1 MKLMVWWFVSDVIRS
16 WLPSFF
22 SCLYWCGQNWHSS
35 YLQSGLWEPFCNLI
49 DIFLSFCVFLSTYV
63 FHSVDWESATHK
75 KPLNCSI
82 GGRCVALS
90 WLAQMAQLGSTL
102 LFLSHGTF
110 LPYDSLFLSSFPPV
124 PANVKVICI
133 ISSKFLMRKNAVHF
147 AEGLT
152 TKIYIFTRTNW
163 WLQYA

>member
-1 MKLMVWWFVSDVIRS
+1 MKLMVWWFVSDLIRS
-16 WLPSFF
+16 WLHSFF

-49 DIFLSFCVFLSTYV
+49 DILLSFCVSLSTYV

-82 GGRCVALS
+82 GGRCVVLS

-124 PANVKVICI
+124 PANVKVICV
-133 ISSKFLMRKNAVHF
+133 ISSKFLMKAKCGSLCWGIDN
-147 AEGLT
+147 
-152 TKIYIFTRTNW
+152 
-163 WLQYA
+163 